1 MVSLKTE
8 VDKLNIGKLAP
19 VPVDLSKLSDV
30 VKNVVVK
37 KTVFDK
43 LAAKAND
50 INTSE
55 FVLKSKYQKDKI
67 ELVMSLKKKKKK
79 THSFGQM
86 VECSFTN

>member
-8 VDKLNIGKLAP
+8 VDKLNIGKLEP

-67 ELVMSLKKKKKK
+67 ELVMSLKKKLIVLAKWLSVRLRTK
-79 THSFGQM
+79 
-86 VECSFTN
+86 